1 MGWRGS
7 KRGRL
12 TRTMSLEI
20 IDTRFQEIERSIAC
34 HRYEDVL
41 IDPGPE
47 VSLGH
52 VLDALGDR
60 VPAAVLLTHV
70 HLDHAGGTGRLVEHF
85 PDLQVYIHEDG
96 LPHMV
101 DPSRLIASATRI
113 YGDEM
118 AKWGEVLPVPAE
130 NIHPLKDG
138 DVVHGFKALHTPGHS
153 GHHMA
158 FLHLETE
165 YALVG
170 DLVGQM
176 IHGFDLRVIS
186 TPPPE
191 VDIEA
196 WLASL
201 DKLASH
207 DPVPSTLGLTHFG
220 RVPDVLDAIMDTKQE
235 LRRLA
240 ELARGGDEESFMRDF
255 EEKLERVPPDIAES
269 ITGAL
274 PVSFNF
280 AGLER
285 YWRKKAE
292 AEAGA

>member
-1 MGWRGS
+1 
-7 KRGRL
+7 
-12 TRTMSLEI
+12 MSFEI
-20 IDTRFQEIERSIAC
+20 IDTRFGEIERSIAC
-34 HRYEDVL
+34 HRYEDIL

-47 VSLGH
+47 SSLHH
-52 VLDALGDR
+52 VIDALGDR
-60 VPAAVLLTHV
+60 VPKAVLLTHV
-70 HLDHAGGTGRLVEHF
+70 HLDHAGGTGRLVERF

-96 LPHMV
+96 VRHMV
-101 DPSRLIASATRI
+101 DPSRLIASAARI

-118 AKWGEVLPVPAE
+118 ARWGEVIPVPEA
-130 NIHPLKDG
+130 NIHGLKDG
-138 DVVHGFKALHTPGHS
+138 DVVEGFKALHTPGHS

-191 VDIEA
+191 VDLEA
-196 WLASL
+196 WLSSL
-201 DKLASH
+201 DKLAEH

-220 RVPDVLDAIMDTKQE
+220 RVPDVLEAIMATKQE

-240 ELARGGDEESFMRDF
+240 DLARDTDEETFMLDF
-255 EEKLERVPPDIAES
+255 ERQLQNVPPDIAES

-274 PVSFNF
+274 PVAFNY
-280 AGLER
+280 AGLVR
-285 YWRKKAE
+285 YWEKL
-292 AEAGA
+292 GADRGDA

>member
-1 MGWRGS
+1 
-7 KRGRL
+7 
-12 TRTMSLEI
+12 MSFEI

-41 IDPGPE
+41 IDPGPA
-47 VSLGH
+47 SSIGH
-52 VLDALGDR
+52 VIDALGDR
-60 VPAAVLLTHV
+60 VPTTVLLTHV
-70 HLDHAGGTGRLVEHF
+70 HLDHAGGTGKLVEHY
-85 PDLQVYIHEDG
+85 PDLQVYIHADG

-118 AKWGEVLPVPAE
+118 WKWGEVLPVPEA
-130 NIHPLKDG
+130 NIHAIADG
-138 DVVHGFKALHTPGHS
+138 DVVEGFEAIHTPGHS
-153 GHHMA
+153 GHHLS
-158 FLHLETE
+158 FFHQETE

-170 DLVGQM
+170 DLVGQTV
-176 IHGFDLRVIS
+176 HGFDILLMS

-191 VDIEA
+191 VDVEL

-201 DKLASH
+201 DKLAEH

-220 RVPDVLDAIMDTKQE
+220 RVPDVLDSIEAAKNE

-240 ELARGGDEESFMRDF
+240 DLARNGDQEEFMTDF
-255 EEKLERVPPDIAES
+255 ERQLENVPPDIAES
-269 ITGAL
+269 LVNAL
-274 PVSFNF
+274 PIEFNY

-285 YWRKKAE
+285 YWSKKAAAAADE
-292 AEAGA
+292 SV

>member
-1 MGWRGS
+1 
-7 KRGRL
+7 
-12 TRTMSLEI
+12 MSFEI

-34 HRYEDVL
+34 HRYEDIL
-41 IDPGPE
+41 IDPGPA
-47 VSLGH
+47 SSIHH
-52 VLDALGDR
+52 VIDALGDVVPR
-60 VPAAVLLTHV
+60 VVLLTHV
-70 HLDHAGGTGRLVEHF
+70 HLDHAGGTGRLVERY
-85 PDLQVYIHEDG
+85 PELQVYIHEDG
-96 LPHMV
+96 VRHMV

-118 AKWGEVLPVPAE
+118 DKWGEVLPIPEANVHA
-130 NIHPLKDG
+130 LRDG
-138 DVVHGFKALHTPGHS
+138 DEIEGFRAIHTPGHS

-170 DLVGQM
+170 DLVGQT
-176 IHGFDLRVIS
+176 IHGFDLRVVS

-196 WLASL
+196 WIASL
-201 DKLASH
+201 DKLAEQ

-220 RVPDVLDAIMDTKQE
+220 RVPDVLDSIQGAKDE

-240 ELARGGDEESFMRDF
+240 ELARAGSEEDFMLDF
-255 EEKLERVPPDIAES
+255 EAKLEAVPPDVAES
-269 ITGAL
+269 LVGAL
-274 PVSFNF
+274 PVGHNY

-285 YWRKKAE
+285 YWAKKAAAQ
-292 AEAGA
+292 AEG

>member
-1 MGWRGS
+1 
-7 KRGRL
+7 
-12 TRTMSLEI
+12 MSFEI
-20 IDTRFQEIERSIAC
+20 IDTRFQEIERAIAC

-47 VSLGH
+47 SSLH
-52 VLDALGDR
+52 RVIDALGDR
-60 VPAAVLLTHV
+60 VPKAVLLTHV
-70 HLDHAGGTGRLVEHF
+70 HLDHAGGTGRLVERY
-85 PDLQVYIHEDG
+85 PETQVYIHEDG
-96 LPHMV
+96 VKHMV

-113 YGDEM
+113 YGDQM
-118 AKWGEVLPVPAE
+118 DKWGEVLPIPAE
-130 NIHPLKDG
+130 NVHALKDG
-138 DVVHGFKALHTPGHS
+138 DVVEGFKALHTPGHS

-176 IHGFDLRVIS
+176 IHGFDARVLA

-201 DKLASH
+201 DKLANH

-220 RVPDVLDAIMDTKQE
+220 RVPDVLETIMSAKQE

-240 ELARGGDEESFMRDF
+240 DLAREADEDAFLRDF
-255 EEKLERVPPDIAES
+255 ELTLENVPPDVAES
-269 ITGAL
+269 ISGAL
-274 PVSFNF
+274 PVGFNY
-280 AGLER
+280 AGLTR
-285 YWRKKAE
+285 YWDKKA
-292 AEAGA
+292 AGAGEA

>member
-1 MGWRGS
+1 
-7 KRGRL
+7 
-12 TRTMSLEI
+12 MSFEI
-20 IDTRFQEIERSIAC
+20 IDTRFQGIERSIAC
-34 HRYEDVL
+34 HRYENIL

-47 VSLGH
+47 ASIEH
-52 VLDALGDR
+52 VIDALGDR
-60 VPAAVLLTHV
+60 VPSTVLLTHV
-70 HLDHAGGTGRLVEHF
+70 HLDHAGGTGRLVEHY

-96 LPHMV
+96 VKHMV

-118 AKWGEVLPVPAE
+118 AKWGEVVPVPE
-130 NIHPLKDG
+130 SNIHALSDG
-138 DVVHGFKALHTPGHS
+138 DIVEGFKAIHTPGHS
-153 GHHMA
+153 AHHMA

-170 DLVGQM
+170 DLVGQT
-176 IHGFDLRVIS
+176 IHGFDLRVVS

-201 DKLASH
+201 DRLAEH

-220 RVPDVLDAIMDTKQE
+220 RVPDVLDQIMATKNE

-240 ELARGGDEESFMRDF
+240 ELARSGSEEDFMRDF
-255 EEKLERVPPDIAES
+255 EAGLEGVPPDVAES

-274 PVSFNF
+274 PVGHNY

-285 YWRKKAE
+285 YWTKKAAAA
-292 AEAGA
+292 AEN

>member
-1 MGWRGS
+1 
-7 KRGRL
+7 
-12 TRTMSLEI
+12 MSFEI
-20 IDTRFQEIERSIAC
+20 IDTRFQGIERSIAC
-34 HRYEDVL
+34 HRYEDIL

-47 VSLGH
+47 ASIDH
-52 VLDALGDR
+52 VIDAIGDMVPR
-60 VPAAVLLTHV
+60 VILLTHV
-70 HLDHAGGTGRLVEHF
+70 HLDHAGGTGRLVERY
-85 PDLQVYIHEDG
+85 PGAQVYIHEDG
-96 LPHMV
+96 VKHMV

-118 AKWGEVLPVPAE
+118 DKWGEVLPIPAS
-130 NIHPLKDG
+130 NVHALRDG
-138 DVVHGFKALHTPGHS
+138 DVIEGFKAIHTPGHS

-176 IHGFDLRVIS
+176 VHGFDLRVIS

-201 DKLASH
+201 DKLAEH

-220 RVPDVLDAIMDTKQE
+220 RVPDVLDTIMGAKNE

-240 ELARGGDEESFMRDF
+240 ELARSGSEEDFMRDF
-255 EEKLERVPPDIAES
+255 EASLENVPPDIAES
-269 ITGAL
+269 VTGAL
-274 PVSFNF
+274 PVAHNY
-280 AGLER
+280 AGLLR
-285 YWRKKAE
+285 YWDKKAAAA
-292 AEAGA
+292 AEAAAGE

>member
-1 MGWRGS
+1 
-7 KRGRL
+7 
-12 TRTMSLEI
+12 MSFEI
-20 IDTRFQEIERSIAC
+20 IDTRFQEIEQSIAC
-34 HRYEDVL
+34 HRYENVL

-47 VSLGH
+47 SSLH
-52 VLDALGDR
+52 NVIDALGDI
-60 VPAAVLLTHV
+60 VPQAVLLTHV
-70 HLDHAGGTGRLVEHF
+70 HLDHAGGTGRLVEHY
-85 PDLQVYIHEDG
+85 PELQVYIHEDG
-96 LPHMV
+96 VRHMV
-101 DPSRLIASATRI
+101 DPSRLIASASRI

-118 AKWGEVLPVPAE
+118 DAWGEVLPIPAE
-130 NIHPLKDG
+130 QVHGLKDG
-138 DVVHGFKALHTPGHS
+138 DVIHGFKAIHTPGHS

-176 IHGFDLRVIS
+176 IHPHDLRVIS

-201 DKLASH
+201 DRLAEH
-207 DPVPSTLGLTHFG
+207 DPMPSTLGLTHFG
-220 RVPDVLDAIMDTKQE
+220 RVPDVLDAIMNAKLE

-240 ELARGGDEESFMRDF
+240 DLARDGSEEDFMADF
-255 EEKLERVPPDIAES
+255 GRQLERVSPEVAES

-274 PVSFNF
+274 PAAFNY
-280 AGLER
+280 AGLAR

-292 AEAGA
+292 AEAAAADAAGAADAA

>member
-1 MGWRGS
+1 
-7 KRGRL
+7 
-12 TRTMSLEI
+12 MSFEI

-41 IDPGPE
+41 IDPGPAS
-47 VSLGH
+47 SLHH
-52 VLDALGDR
+52 VIDALGDR
-60 VPAAVLLTHV
+60 VPTAVLLTHV
-70 HLDHAGGTGRLVEHF
+70 HLDHAGGTGKLVERY
-85 PDLQVYIHEDG
+85 PEIQVYIHEDG
-96 LPHMV
+96 VRHMV

-113 YGDEM
+113 YGDEID
-118 AKWGEVLPVPAE
+118 KWGEVLPVPEA
-130 NIHPLKDG
+130 NIHALRDG
-138 DVVHGFKALHTPGHS
+138 DIVHGFKALHTPGHS
-153 GHHMA
+153 AHHMA

-176 IHGFDLRVIS
+176 IQGFDLRVIS

-196 WLASL
+196 WQASL

-220 RVPDVLDAIMDTKQE
+220 RVTDVLDTIMDAKNE

-240 ELARGGDEESFMRDF
+240 ELARDSDEEAFMRDF
-255 EEKLERVPPDIAES
+255 ETSLENVPPDIAES

-274 PVSFNF
+274 PVAYNY
-280 AGLER
+280 AGLVR
-285 YWRKKAE
+285 YWTKRAE
-292 AEAGA
+292 AESGA

>member
-1 MGWRGS
+1 
-7 KRGRL
+7 
-12 TRTMSLEI
+12 MSFEI
-20 IDTRFQEIERSIAC
+20 IDTRFQGIERSIAC

-47 VSLGH
+47 SSVHH
-52 VLDALGDR
+52 VIDALGDI
-60 VPAAVLLTHV
+60 VPRAVLLTHV
-70 HLDHAGGTGRLVEHF
+70 HLDHAGGTGSLVEHY
-85 PDLQVYIHEDG
+85 PELQVYIHPDG

-118 AKWGEVLPVPAE
+118 DNWGEVIPVPEA
-130 NIHPLKDG
+130 NIHPIADG
-138 DVVHGFKALHTPGHS
+138 QEIEGFRAIYTPGHS
-153 GHHMA
+153 AHHIA
-158 FLHLETE
+158 FLHLATE

-170 DLVGQM
+170 DLVGQT
-176 IHGFDLRVIS
+176 IHGFDILAVS

-201 DKLASH
+201 DRLAAQ

-220 RVPDVLDAIMDTKQE
+220 RVPDVLDAIQAAKDE

-240 ELARGGDEESFMRDF
+240 DLARSGSSEDFMLDF
-255 EEKLERVPPDIAES
+255 EAKLEKVPPDIAES
-269 ITGAL
+269 LVGAL
-274 PVSFNF
+274 PVDFNY

-285 YWRKKAE
+285 YWTKKAAAESE
-292 AEAGA
+292 ASA